1 MELFIMSDDIERLVP
16 DPEVAREFGVTT
28 MSMWRWDHDEAKAAL
43 GWPSK
48 IKNGNRNYRSRN
60 RIEAFKKNLMAAALG
75 ARASREAV

>member
-43 GWPSK
+43 GWPS
-48 IKNGNRNYRSRN
+48 
-60 RIEAFKKNLMAAALG
+60 
-75 ARASREAV
+75 